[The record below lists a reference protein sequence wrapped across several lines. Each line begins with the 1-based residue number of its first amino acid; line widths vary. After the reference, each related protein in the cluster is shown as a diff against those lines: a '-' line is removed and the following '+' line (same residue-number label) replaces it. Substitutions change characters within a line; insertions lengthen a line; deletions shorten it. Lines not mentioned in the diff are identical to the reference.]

1 MVKRPGID
9 KPEVRSGGW
18 IAIIRIRGEC
28 RDGRERA
35 RVWQN
40 AGALVGLFPMGFIQR
55 RVLMMV
61 LRVVERPRLSLA
73 IAGLALLACVGMA
86 LAHLRVSTDQDKLFA
101 ADVPFFHNY
110 LDFVSKF
117 PENEAIFCVIEPKV
131 DNDGHEISQ
140 PVAQWTA
147 LADAIVHRLNGMPK
161 YIKSAEAKVPLEQLG
176 PQAVLFQPISQTRS
190 DMEQFAVLSR
200 LWGERPNWLVSQVAP
215 TPMQRFLVGLN
226 TQPPTDESATFVRTL
241 AHSWNATLQ
250 SPTIAP
256 TANKSVVDLAEAG
269 ATDPSKLG
277 YFYERDESDFSR
289 HVLLVQIHK
298 VEDTGTFETL
308 TALSDV
314 VDAIRGAVADV
325 AKQYPQFDVG
335 LTGRPVLDADEM
347 RTTDHDSNISEIV
360 ALSVV
365 FVGMVI
371 FFRSVWL
378 AFAAEIALA
387 VGIGWT
393 FGWATIS
400 IGELNLLSLVFLI
413 ALIGIGMDYLVQILS
428 RYRREA
434 RRYTRPKAIW
444 TRVFRYVSAPVA
456 TACLGAAG
464 AFFVS
469 IFTEFKGASELGVI
483 AGGGLLLCLLSG
495 YTVLPALLTIFPPK
509 IQQIEPSERYNPQLP
524 EAGGYRLALPL
535 IWCCGL
541 IAAACFIDRLGFNP
555 NLLDLQA
562 PNLDSVQL
570 VRKLQTWSAVVLS
583 KDLDMLRKVRDA
595 VRPSP
600 LVASTDS
607 FLEAVDN
614 YRWLQDHKSQ
624 LPTVNWTTPTPI
636 RPADLPA
643 LAQAADVASRRFA
656 ESTSASSTPRIFSDA
671 SAALADFAAALKNP
685 QNADEAA
692 RRLSFW
698 QDQFVAE
705 LREAMTAFS
714 PPPPDVNAL
723 PDELKS
729 HLVSA
734 DGTYALY
741 INPAEDLWKRE
752 PLTRFEVDVEKR
764 AATVPGAPPVTG
776 IASDIYHTTQAIQVA
791 FYEAT
796 GYALALVFILVLI
809 DLRNLSHTL
818 MAVSVLLLG
827 LPMLAGLMGLFHVE
841 WNMANFFGLPILIGA
856 GHEYGVFM
864 VHRYREVLDNP
875 RRSWQRWDV
884 SDRALLLCGF
894 ITSSSFGFFWALGH
908 HQGLRSLGLVMAL
921 GTACIYL
928 ATVMVV
934 RPLLRWRLQMKKVYH
949 RRDLARRWRLVRHEA
964 PQTPV

>member
-1 MVKRPGID
+1 
-9 KPEVRSGGW
+9 
-18 IAIIRIRGEC
+18 
-28 RDGRERA
+28 
-35 RVWQN
+35 
-40 AGALVGLFPMGFIQR
+40 MGFIQR
-55 RVLMMV
+55 RVLTMV

-73 IAGLALLACVGMA
+73 IAGLALAVCVGMA
-86 LAHLRVSTDQDKLFA
+86 LVRLRVSTDQDKLFA

-110 LDFVSKF
+110 LDFVDKF
-117 PENEAIFCVIEPKV
+117 PENEAIFCVIEPKI
-131 DNDGHEISQ
+131 DPKTGREIPQS
-140 PVAQWTA
+140 VAQWTG
-147 LADAIVHRLNGMPK
+147 LADAIVHRLSTMGK
-161 YIKSAEAKVPLEQLG
+161 YVKSAEAKVPLEQLG

-190 DMEQFAVLSR
+190 DLEQFAALSR
-200 LWGERPNWLVSQVAP
+200 LWGEKPNWLLSQVAP

-226 TQPPTDESATFVRTL
+226 TQRPTDESATFVRAL
-241 AHSWNATLQ
+241 ARSWDATLQ
-250 SPTIAP
+250 SPAMSATP
-256 TANKSVVDLAEAG
+256 SGPVVDLAEAG

-277 YFYERDESDFSR
+277 YFYERDESDHSR

-298 VEDTGTFETL
+298 VENTGRFETL

-314 VDAIRGAVADV
+314 VDAIRTAVAEE
-325 AKQYPQFDVG
+325 AKAYPQFDVG

-347 RTTDHDSNISEIV
+347 RTTDHDSNVSEIV

-444 TRVFRYVSAPVA
+444 TRVFRYVSAPIA

-469 IFTEFKGASELGVI
+469 FFTEFKGAAELGVI

-495 YTVLPALLTIFPPK
+495 YTVLPALLTVFPPK
-509 IQQIEPSERYNPQLP
+509 IRQIEPSERYHPDMP

-541 IAAACFIDRLGFNP
+541 IGAACFIDHLGFNP

-562 PNLDSVQL
+562 PNLQSVQL

-583 KDLDMLRKVRDA
+583 KDLVMLRKVRDS

-607 FLEAVDN
+607 FLEAIDN
-614 YRWLQDHKSQ
+614 YHWLQNHKSE
-624 LPTVNWTTPTPI
+624 LPTVNWTTPAPI
-636 RPADLPA
+636 RPADLPG
-643 LAQAADVASRRFA
+643 LAQAADVAAQKFA
-656 ESTSASSTPRIFSDA
+656 GSAKASSNPGALSEA
-671 SAALADFAAALKNP
+671 SAALADFAAALKHP
-685 QNADEAA
+685 QHPDDIA
-692 RRLSFW
+692 RRLSIW
-698 QDQFVAE
+698 QERFVAE
-705 LREAMTAFS
+705 LREAMAAFS
-714 PPPPDVNAL
+714 PPAPDINAL
-723 PDELKS
+723 PEELKN

-734 DGTYALY
+734 DGTFALY
-741 INPAEDLWKRE
+741 INPAEDLWNRE
-752 PLTRFEVDVEKR
+752 PLARFEVDVEKR

-776 IASDIYHTTQAIQVA
+776 ITSDIYHTTQAIQYA

-796 GYALALVFILVLI
+796 AYALALVFILVLI
-809 DLRNLSHTL
+809 DLRNITHTL

-875 RRSWQRWDV
+875 RRSWRRWDV

-928 ATVMVV
+928 ATIMVV
-934 RPLLRWRLQMKKVYH
+934 RPLLRWRLQVKKVYH
-949 RRDLARRWRLVRHEA
+949 RRDLPKRWRLMRHQA
-964 PQTPV
+964 PQSPV